1 MVKANR
7 FGLHPSAAINIYNT
21 IKRLIKLQA
30 VERFVRSRG
39 TVNGNNQNVDI
50 LRQILINISNN
61 DIGEEIYTIFPRYAQ
76 GYDDYVTS
84 GYFGNIDYLIMTLF
98 WRII

>member
-1 MVKANR
+1 MVNTY
-7 FGLHPSAAINIYNT
+7 FGLQPSVALNVYNT
-21 IKRLIKLQA
+21 IRRLIRLPA

-39 TVNGNNQNVDI
+39 TVNINNQNVDI

-61 DIGEEIYTIFPRYAQ
+61 DIGEEVYTIFPRYTQ

-84 GYFGNIDYLIMTLF
+84 GYFGNVDYLIMTLF
-98 WRII
+98 WRMI